1 MDEFFERMLE
11 LKQKGVPLMV
21 VTAVAKE
28 GAGPVD
34 VGKKMVV
41 TENNGAFGTVGGG
54 AIEYYAREKC
64 KTLLREKQHFLETY
78 LLSEGKII
86 PETKTLPMVCG
97 GKVTLYYEYVGPK
110 EFVYIFG
117 AGHVAKALAN
127 VLKTLNFHLTVI
139 DDRKEV
145 IDAFKGADT
154 IINLPFV
161 EYIDKY
167 GIDPGTMIVVST
179 PSHKYDYH
187 VINKILEKGFKP
199 KYIGMLCSPDKLK
212 DYLDKTYETYGKDID
227 LSNFYSP
234 IGLDTG
240 GNTPEEIAI
249 SIASEMLAVSN
260 ERTGHRHLREVQ
272 NGQDRYW

>member
-1 MDEFFERMLE
+1 MDGFFERMLE

-41 TENNGAFGTVGGG
+41 TEKDGAFGTVGGG

-64 KTLLREKQHFLETY
+64 KTLLKEKQHLLETY

-97 GKVTLYYEYVGPK
+97 GKVTLYYEYIGPK

-145 IDAFKGADT
+145 IDSFQGADT

-161 EYIDKY
+161 DYIEKF
-167 GIDPGTMIVVST
+167 GIDAGTMVVVST

-187 VINKILEKGFKP
+187 VINKIIEKNYKP
-199 KYIGMLCSPDKLK
+199 KYIGMLCSLDKLK
-212 DYLDKTYETYGKDID
+212 DYLDKTYETFGKDID

-249 SIASEMLAVSN
+249 
-260 ERTGHRHLREVQ
+260 
-272 NGQDRYW
+272 